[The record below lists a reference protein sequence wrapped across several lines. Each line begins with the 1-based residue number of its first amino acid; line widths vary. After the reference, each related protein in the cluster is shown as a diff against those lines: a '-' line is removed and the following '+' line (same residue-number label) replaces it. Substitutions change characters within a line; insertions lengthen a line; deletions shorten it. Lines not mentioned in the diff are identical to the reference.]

1 MLFTELKNIELI
13 KSYMEFSEPIYNF
26 GWFLSAE
33 PPETAGSSIK
43 NILYLPFSFFFYFLL
58 YVSMLINIFIKYV

>member
-26 GWFLSAE
+26 GWFLSSE
-33 PPETAGSSIK
+33 PPETVALEAVNDI
-43 NILYLPFSFFFYFLL
+43 SF
-58 YVSMLINIFIKYV
+58 INKLWF